1 MKFYSFL
8 TPELYG
14 AEEGGSEGPLDKY
27 IEGHHDLGHHV
38 AQRVKC
44 VCSSKKLQVFKTNL
58 FTKGIV
64 QKSPNF

>member
-14 AEEGGSEGPLDKY
+14 AEEGGCEGPLDQY
-27 IEGHHDLGHHV
+27 IEGHYDLSHHV

-44 VCSSKKLQVFKTNL
+44 VFSSKN
-58 FTKGIV
+58 
-64 QKSPNF
+64 

>member
-1 MKFYSFL
+1 MKQFYSSW

-14 AEEGGSEGPLDKY
+14 TEEGGCEGPLDKY

-44 VCSSKKLQVFKTNL
+44 VCSSKKLQYPKQICLQKV
-58 FTKGIV
+58 V
-64 QKSPNF
+64 QKIPHF

>member
-14 AEEGGSEGPLDKY
+14 TEEGGCEGPLDKY
-27 IEGHHDLGHHV
+27 IEGHYDLGHHV

-44 VCSSKKLQVFKTNL
+44 VCSPR
-58 FTKGIV
+58 
-64 QKSPNF
+64 KSYSIQNKSVYKR